1 MGFFEGIFDL
11 VGEGIDC
18 VMDRVIAVGEFA
30 EEHPVATSLA
40 VNVATSG
47 MAAWSNAGT
56 IATVLGGTG
65 VLGNTATTG
74 VAISSLSGAA
84 ATNASLS
91 GAAATNASLSGAAAT
106 NASLAAL
113 GGGGMAL
120 GTAVVAG
127 TGAAVGSAAGGIIA
141 HTLTSPRE

>member
-18 VMDRVIAVGEFA
+18 VMDGVIAVGEFA

-84 ATNASLS
+84 ATNASL
-91 GAAATNASLSGAAAT
+91 
-106 NASLAAL
+106 AAL
-113 GGGGMAL
+113 GGGALSVGGGGMAL

>member
-1 MGFFEGIFDL
+1 MGFFESIVDL

-18 VMDRVIAVGEFA
+18 VMDGVIAAGEFA
-30 EEHPVATSLA
+30 EEHPVATSMAFNLA
-40 VNVATSG
+40 TGG

-84 ATNASLS
+84 ATNASL
-91 GAAATNASLSGAAAT
+91 
-106 NASLAAL
+106 AAL
-113 GGGGMAL
+113 GGGALSVGGGGMAL

-127 TGAAVGSAAGGIIA
+127 TGVAVNGAVGGTIA

>member
-18 VMDRVIAVGEFA
+18 VMDGVIAVGEFA

-56 IATVLGGTG
+56 IATMLGGTG

-84 ATNASLS
+84 ATNASL
-91 GAAATNASLSGAAAT
+91 
-106 NASLAAL
+106 AAL
-113 GGGGMAL
+113 GGGALSVGGGGMAL

>member
-1 MGFFEGIFDL
+1 
-11 VGEGIDC
+11 
-18 VMDRVIAVGEFA
+18 MDGVIAVGEFA

-40 VNVATSG
+40 VNLATGG
-47 MAAWSNAGT
+47 MTAWSNAGT

-84 ATNASLS
+84 ATNASL
-91 GAAATNASLSGAAAT
+91 
-106 NASLAAL
+106 AAL
-113 GGGGMAL
+113 GGGALSVGGGGMAL
-120 GTAVVAG
+120 GTALVAG

>member
-1 MGFFEGIFDL
+1 MGFFEGIVDL

-18 VMDRVIAVGEFA
+18 VMDGVIAVGEFA

-40 VNVATSG
+40 VNLATSG

-74 VAISSLSGAA
+74 VALS
-84 ATNASLS
+84 
-91 GAAATNASLSGAAAT
+91 SLSGAAAT

-113 GGGGMAL
+113 GGGALSVGGGGMAL

>member
-18 VMDRVIAVGEFA
+18 VMDGVIAVGEFA

-91 GAAATNASLSGAAAT
+91 GAAATNASL
-106 NASLAAL
+106 AAL
-113 GGGGMAL
+113 GGGALSVGGGGMAL

-127 TGAAVGSAAGGIIA
+127 TGAAVNGAVGGTIA

>member
-18 VMDRVIAVGEFA
+18 VMDGVIAVGEFA
-30 EEHPVATSLA
+30 EEHPVATSMA
-40 VNVATSG
+40 VNLATGG

-84 ATNASLS
+84 ATNASL
-91 GAAATNASLSGAAAT
+91 
-106 NASLAAL
+106 AAL
-113 GGGGMAL
+113 GGGALSVGGGGMAL

-127 TGAAVGSAAGGIIA
+127 TGAAVNGAIGGTIA

>member
-18 VMDRVIAVGEFA
+18 VMDGVIAVGEFA

-40 VNVATSG
+40 VNLATGG
-47 MAAWSNAGT
+47 MTAWSNAGT

-74 VAISSLSGAA
+74 IAISSLSGAA
-84 ATNASLS
+84 ATNASL
-91 GAAATNASLSGAAAT
+91 
-106 NASLAAL
+106 AAL
-113 GGGGMAL
+113 GGGALSVGGGGMAL

-127 TGAAVGSAAGGIIA
+127 TGAAVNGAIGGTIA

>member
-1 MGFFEGIFDL
+1 MVYKENKMGFFEDIFDL

-18 VMDRVIAVGEFA
+18 VMDGVIAVGEFA

-84 ATNASLS
+84 ATNASL
-91 GAAATNASLSGAAAT
+91 
-106 NASLAAL
+106 AAL
-113 GGGGMAL
+113 GGGALSVGGGGMAL